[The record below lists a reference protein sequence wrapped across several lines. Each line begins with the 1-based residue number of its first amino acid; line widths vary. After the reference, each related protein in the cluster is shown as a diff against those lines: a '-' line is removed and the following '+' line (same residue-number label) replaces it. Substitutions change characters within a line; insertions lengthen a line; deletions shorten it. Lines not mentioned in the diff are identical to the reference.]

1 MNEFLMLVTEGRDL
15 RAKTYLLV
23 KLNSN
28 YIFSLG
34 FSYSQYF
41 DLVYSLLLFSS
52 SCRYV

>member
-1 MNEFLMLVTEGRDL
+1 MNEFLMLDNEGRDL

-34 FSYSQYF
+34 FSFSQYF
-41 DLVYSLLLFSS
+41 GLVYFL
-52 SCRYV
+52 V